1 MEVKWVLHLQPS
13 TARRCGSSVKRDVW
27 WKAHVSAVL
36 EEGDSVTGM
45 VEYEP
50 KHGYEAV
57 AMRATFT
64 GYVLEHISKS
74 SKESTIHSWRFYK
87 TSNQIDNE
95 RIISV
100 QSDATAPPSA
110 LESGALSFSDFRT
123 GTQASCDQAND
134 ARRESG
140 RVSLL
145 EIRLD
150 ELQKMVGIQGTIFS
164 RVVGSATQ
172 SDILA
177 DRIFGF
183 LRHKIVQRC
192 QRPLCLP
199 RYRAALREVEND
211 GGRFVG
217 VCYTSALRSTADCT
231 LSDFEVIARVA
242 RSRCPNAVF
251 QPSFAET
258 QSPSQV
264 VDGLEILF
272 DSLREMC
279 LCIGLTSHS
288 DLMSLLVKGRK
299 ICGWELQED
308 SAIRILGGT
317 LAENDENK
325 FPFVFRIGGSLHSAI
340 ADGKCDVLWRENRHF
355 DGTNLKFTSTLRCIT
370 TLISECLQKSGFHS
384 AQNENGAPFDNSVFK
399 LRWSRLSVR
408 HLRNLSKSLWEP
420 VEIRGTIE
428 LSWPSLV
435 VRGNRVV
442 PEFRQ
447 TVSQKILLKCLTS
460 DKQSP

>member
-1 MEVKWVLHLQPS
+1 MGATYTTLYSKKMWRFCEEDCMVE
-13 TARRCGSSVKRDVW
+13 
-27 WKAHVSAVL
+27 AHVSRII
-36 EEGDSVTGM
+36 EEEESVTGM
-45 VEYEP
+45 VQYEP

-64 GYVLEHISKS
+64 GSVLEHISKS
-74 SKESTIHSWRFYK
+74 SKESTTHSWRFYER
-87 TSNQIDNE
+87 SNQVDNE
-95 RIISV
+95 RIVSV
-100 QSDATAPPSA
+100 QPDATAPPGA
-110 LESGALSFSDFRT
+110 LEGGATSFSDFRT
-123 GTQASCDQAND
+123 STQASCDQAND

-145 EIRLD
+145 EIRVD
-150 ELQKMVGIQGTIFS
+150 ELQKMLGIQGTIFS
-164 RVVGSATQ
+164 RVVGSATP

-199 RYRAALREVEND
+199 RYRSAPREVEND

-258 QSPSQV
+258 QSPSQA
-264 VDGLEILF
+264 VDSLEILF

-288 DLMSLLVKGRK
+288 DVMSLLVKGRK

-317 LAENDENK
+317 LAENDENR

-355 DGTNLKFTSTLRCIT
+355 DGTNLKFTSRLRCIAI
-370 TLISECLQKSGFHS
+370 LISECLNKCGLHPVH
-384 AQNENGAPFDNSVFK
+384 NENGALFDNSVFK
-399 LRWSRLSVR
+399 LRWSRLSVH
-408 HLRNLSKSLWEP
+408 HLRNLSKSLCEP
-420 VEIRGTIE
+420 AEIRGTIE

-435 VRGNRVV
+435 VRGSRVV

-460 DKQSP
+460 DKQSS